1 MNIKVLK
8 FLIRKE
14 LQQAKRD
21 RAIIRMA
28 IVIPCILLLILPWA
42 ATFEQKE
49 IRLSIID
56 NDHSSYSQL
65 LLDKVTSS
73 DLFIINDYSSS
84 YTKGLK
90 QIEKDQSDMLIEIP
104 HNFER
109 DFKQN
114 KDVELMVSINSING
128 QKAGLGSNYINQII
142 QNFNKE
148 YKKDNLTN
156 QITIAPFFKYN
167 DNMDYK
173 IFILPGILAMLLT
186 IVGGTLSALNVVR
199 EKENGTIESLNVTP
213 VSRTTLILSKL
224 IPFWLIGIFVLTIG
238 LLITWAVYGLF
249 PLGNILIIYLSAFV
263 YLLTFTA
270 LGLVIANYSETQ
282 QQAMLVAFM
291 LFLACFMLS
300 GIFTPISSM
309 PNWAQTVT
317 MFNPI
322 RHFVEIIRLVFMKG
336 SNLIEIHMRF
346 IYICIF
352 AIIFN
357 IWAVLSY
364 KKAK

>member
-1 MNIKVLK
+1 MNIHVLK
-8 FLIRKE
+8 YLISKE

-28 IVIPCILLLILPWA
+28 IVIPCILLIILPWA

-49 IRLSIID
+49 IHLSVID
-56 NDHSSYSQL
+56 NDHSTYSQL
-65 LLDKVTSS
+65 LVHKITSS
-73 DLFIINDYSSS
+73 NLFIINDYSNS
-84 YTKGLK
+84 YLDGLQ
-90 QIEKDQSDMLIEIP
+90 QIEKDQADMVLEIP
-104 HNFER
+104 YNFER
-109 DFKQN
+109 DLTRTEN
-114 KDVELMVSINSING
+114 TELMISINSING
-128 QKAGLGSNYINQII
+128 QKAGLGSSYINQII

-148 YKKDNLTN
+148 YKGDNSLN
-156 QITIAPFFKYN
+156 QVEIAPFFKYN
-167 DNMDYK
+167 EKMDYK

-213 VSRTTLILSKL
+213 ISRSTLILSKL
-224 IPFWLIGIFVLTIG
+224 IPFWMIGLFVLTIG
-238 LLITWAVYGLF
+238 LSITWLVYGLT
-249 PLGNILIIYLSAFV
+249 PIGSIGIIYLSAFV

-270 LGLVIANYSETQ
+270 IGLVIANYSETQ

-309 PNWAQTVT
+309 PDWAQTVT

-322 RHFVEIIRLVFMKG
+322 RHFVEIVRLVFMKG
-336 SNLIEIHMRF
+336 SNFIEIYPRLIF
-346 IYICIF
+346 ISIF
-352 AIIFN
+352 ATIFN

-364 KKAK
+364 KKTK